1 MIDIGVGKPSYR
13 GSLVVVPT
21 PIGNLGDISLRQ
33 FEALTKSDIIACED
47 TRKTGKMLELIL
59 DRRMKDRFKNTFGVE
74 WESFFDE
81 DEAKQAPKD
90 KKQSNNNADTEQ
102 PEQSQSEEAKTK
114 SFIEEEEKL
123 FYDTGAD
130 TDSKI
135 LQSLMQVNEQLD
147 QNSEKQLQ
155 DILRQL
161 EEAINQNK
169 SVDE

>member
-1 MIDIGVGKPSYR
+1 MLTRLFGNRSHCLQSRLVQVSNRALSTIFNDPEDTMIDIGVGKPSYR

-102 PEQSQSEEAKTK
+102 PEQS
-114 SFIEEEEKL
+114 
-123 FYDTGAD
+123 
-130 TDSKI
+130 
-135 LQSLMQVNEQLD
+135 
-147 QNSEKQLQ
+147 
-155 DILRQL
+155 
-161 EEAINQNK
+161 
-169 SVDE
+169 